1 MRLSLLAFLL
11 LGASAAA
18 GAIGAQS
25 TSDMPVVNP
34 LAGSASN
41 CPPISR
47 YEALMRGKK
56 EHRKFLDELPAADM
70 YKALY
75 RRVGG
80 CVVPVIV
87 GYGYGAVGSAA
98 DRK

>member
-1 MRLSLLAFLL
+1 MT
-11 LGASAAA
+11 G
-18 GAIGAQS
+18 
-25 TSDMPVVNP
+25 DMPVVNP
-34 LAGSASN
+34 LAGSASD

-70 YKALY
+70 YKAVY

-87 GYGYGAVGSAA
+87 AYGLGAEGSAA

>member
-1 MRLSLLAFLL
+1 MRLSLLAFTL

-18 GAIGAQS
+18 AAAGPQS
-25 TSDMPVVNP
+25 TGDMPIVNP
-34 LAGSASN
+34 FASNASN

-70 YKALY
+70 YNAVY
-75 RRVGG
+75 RRVGS

-87 GYGYGAVGSAA
+87 EYGFGAEGSAA
-98 DRK
+98 GRK

>member
-1 MRLSLLAFLL
+1 MRLSLLAFIL
-11 LGASAAA
+11 LGASASAA
-18 GAIGAQS
+18 AAQPQS
-25 TSDMPVVNP
+25 TGDMPVVDP
-34 LAGSASN
+34 LAISASN

-70 YKALY
+70 YNAVY

-80 CVVPVIV
+80 CVVPVVV
-87 GYGYGAVGSAA
+87 GYGFGSEGSAA
-98 DRK
+98 DRN

>member
-1 MRLSLLAFLL
+1 MRLSLLAFTL

-18 GAIGAQS
+18 AAIEPQS
-25 TSDMPVVNP
+25 TGDMPIVNP
-34 LAGSASN
+34 LASNASN

-70 YKALY
+70 YKAVY

-87 GYGYGAVGSAA
+87 GYGYGAVGSTAG
-98 DRK
+98 RK

>member
-1 MRLSLLAFLL
+1 MHLLPLAFAL
-11 LGASAAA
+11 LGASAVSAA
-18 GAIGAQS
+18 AQPQS
-25 TSDMPVVNP
+25 TRDMPVLNP
-34 LAGSASN
+34 LASSASN

-70 YKALY
+70 YKAVY